1 MLALVGDVS
10 LNPRSILGKG
20 HHWKGKSVMT
30 NRLGGILL
38 HPTSL
43 PGMHGIGEIGKATNL
58 WIDWLADAGC
68 SLWQILP
75 LGPTGYGDSPYQSF
89 SSFAGNTLLIDL
101 DRLIEEGLLSTQD
114 LDPRPEF
121 SPHRVDY
128 SLVMDYKER
137 LLALASER
145 YLSGAADHLKDD
157 FELYCEAQAA
167 WLDDFALFM
176 ALKKSHQGV
185 AWPAWGQPLVVRQQ
199 EAVER
204 AAKQLGKEVEDQR
217 FRQFIFF
224 RQWEAVRQH
233 AAKAG
238 VTIIGDIPF
247 FTAHD
252 SADVWPNHDLFQL
265 DETGEPIV
273 VSGVPPD
280 YFSST
285 GQRWG
290 NPHYRWDILRA
301 KEYRWWI
308 DRFKATLEMVDIVR
322 LDHFRGFEASWE
334 IPGDAPTAEIGRWAP
349 GPGRAF
355 LQALEKELGELPIIA
370 EDLGIITPE
379 VTALRDEFNLPGMK
393 ILQFGFEGDPQHDF
407 LPHNYPQRCVA
418 YTGTHDNDTS
428 KGWYDSAP
436 EGARA
441 FCRRYLGS
449 DGRNISWD
457 MIRALWA
464 SVAEW
469 VVVPLQDVFGMS
481 TEARMNYPGTLEN
494 NWRWRFTEKQLSQ
507 DLAVKLRDLSFLYGR
522 MPTKKLG
529 SCEELK
535 KE

>member
-1 MLALVGDVS
+1 MAD
-10 LNPRSILGKG
+10 
-20 HHWKGKSVMT
+20 
-30 NRLGGILL
+30 RLGGILL

-43 PGMHGIGEIGKATNL
+43 PGMHGIGELGNAAHI
-58 WIDWLADAGC
+58 WIDWLAEAGC

-101 DRLIEEGLLSTQD
+101 DRLIEEGLLSMRD
-114 LDPRPEF
+114 LDPRPDF
-121 SPHRVDY
+121 SPHHVDY
-128 SLVMDYKER
+128 SLVLDYKDK
-137 LLALASER
+137 LLTLASEYYR
-145 YLSGAADHLKDD
+145 NGAADHLKGD
-157 FELYCEAQAA
+157 FESFCEAQTA

-176 ALKKSHQGV
+176 ALKKSHQYV
-185 AWPAWGQPLVVRQQ
+185 SWPAWEQSLVERQQ
-199 EAVER
+199 EAIER
-204 AAKQLGKEVEDQR
+204 AAGQLAKEVEDQR
-217 FRQFIFF
+217 FRQFLFF
-224 RQWEAVRQH
+224 RQWEDVRQY

-252 SADVWPNHDLFQL
+252 SADVWSNQGLFQL
-265 DETGEPIV
+265 DKAGEPVV

-290 NPHYRWDILRA
+290 NPLYRWDILREE
-301 KEYRWWI
+301 EYRWWI
-308 DRFKATLEMVDIVR
+308 ERFKATLEMVDIVR
-322 LDHFRGFEASWE
+322 LDHFRGFEACWE
-334 IPGDAPTAEIGRWAP
+334 IPGDVPTAEIGRWVP
-349 GPGRAF
+349 GPGTAF
-355 LQALEKELGELPIIA
+355 LQELQTTLGELPIIA

-393 ILQFGFEGDPQHDF
+393 ILQFGFEGDPQHEF
-407 LPHNYPQRCVA
+407 LPHNYPRRCVA

-428 KGWYDSAP
+428 KGWYESAP

-457 MIRALWA
+457 MARALWT

-469 VVVPLQDVFGMS
+469 VVVPLQDVFGMGS
-481 TEARMNYPGTLEN
+481 EARMNYPGTLEK

-507 DLAVKLRDLSFLYGR
+507 ELAARLRDLSLLYGR
-522 MPTKKLG
+522 M
-529 SCEELK
+529 SNEN
-535 KE
+535 